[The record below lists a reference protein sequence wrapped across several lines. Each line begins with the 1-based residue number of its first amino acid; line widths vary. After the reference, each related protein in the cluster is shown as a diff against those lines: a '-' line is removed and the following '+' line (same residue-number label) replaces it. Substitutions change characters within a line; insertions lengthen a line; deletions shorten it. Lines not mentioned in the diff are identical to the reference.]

1 MQSLLKLSFRTISLI
16 LILSI
21 ALFSSEVFAQNGL
34 RIYDDYGGSGGN
46 ASQSDNSNDDTFLYV
61 MGGLVIAGILVY
73 ALVIKKD
80 KKAPEDSTKSTES
93 KLKISELDSYNS
105 PEQELQK
112 VKDKIPVDIFM
123 GIRNNEAVMNDK
135 TYLLGLRVKL

>member
-1 MQSLLKLSFRTISLI
+1 VFSLAKLSLQTISFI

-21 ALFSSEVFAQNGL
+21 ASLSSEVFAQSGL
-34 RIYDDYGGSGGN
+34 RINDQIGGSGN
-46 ASQSDNSNDDTFLYV
+46 NTTQSDNSNDDAFLYV

-80 KKAPEDSTKSTES
+80 NKSPEDSTKSVES
-93 KLKISELDSYNS
+93 KLRVSELDSFSS
-105 PEQELQK
+105 PELELQK
-112 VKDKIPVDIFM
+112 VKEKIPVDLFM

-135 TYLLGLRVKL
+135 TYLLGLRVKI

>member
-1 MQSLLKLSFRTISLI
+1 MLSLAKLSLQTISFI

-21 ALFSSEVFAQNGL
+21 TSFSSEVFAQNGM
-34 RIYDDYGGSGGN
+34 RINDQIGGSGN
-46 ASQSDNSNDDTFLYV
+46 NSTQSDDSNDDAFLYV

-93 KLKISELDSYNS
+93 KLRVSELDNFSS
-105 PEQELQK
+105 PELELQK
-112 VKDKIPVDIFM
+112 VKEKIPVDLFM
-123 GIRNNEAVMNDK
+123 GIRNNAAVMNDK
-135 TYLLGLRVKL
+135 TYLLGLRVKI

>member
-1 MQSLLKLSFRTISLI
+1 MQSLLKHSFRTISLI

-34 RIYDDYGGSGGN
+34 RIYDVPGGSGGSSN
-46 ASQSDNSNDDTFLYV
+46 QSDNSNDDTFLYV

-93 KLKISELDSYNS
+93 KLRISELDSYNS
-105 PEQELQK
+105 PKQELQK
-112 VKDKIPVDIFM
+112 VKEKIPVDVFM

-135 TYLLGLRVKL
+135 TYLLGFRVKL

>member
-1 MQSLLKLSFRTISLI
+1 VFSLAKLSLQTISFI

-21 ALFSSEVFAQNGL
+21 ASLSSEVFAQSGL
-34 RIYDDYGGSGGN
+34 RINDQIGGSGN
-46 ASQSDNSNDDTFLYV
+46 NTTQSDNSNDDAFLYV

-80 KKAPEDSTKSTES
+80 NKSSEDSTKSVES
-93 KLKISELDSYNS
+93 KLRVSELDSFSS
-105 PEQELQK
+105 PELELQK
-112 VKDKIPVDIFM
+112 VKEKIPVDLFM

-135 TYLLGLRVKL
+135 TYLLGLRVKI

>member
-34 RIYDDYGGSGGN
+34 RIHDVPGGSGSSSN
-46 ASQSDNSNDDTFLYV
+46 QSDNSNDDTFLYV

-105 PEQELQK
+105 PEQELRK
-112 VKDKIPVDIFM
+112 VKEKIPVDLFM

>member
-1 MQSLLKLSFRTISLI
+1 MFSLAKLSLQTISFL

-21 ALFSSEVFAQNGL
+21 ASLSSEVFAQSGL
-34 RIYDDYGGSGGN
+34 RINDQIGGSGN
-46 ASQSDNSNDDTFLYV
+46 NTTQTDNSNDDAFLYV

-80 KKAPEDSTKSTES
+80 NKAPEDSTKSTES
-93 KLKISELDSYNS
+93 KLRVSELDNFSA
-105 PEQELQK
+105 PELELQK
-112 VKDKIPVDIFM
+112 VREKIPVDLFM

-135 TYLLGLRVKL
+135 TYLLGLRVKI